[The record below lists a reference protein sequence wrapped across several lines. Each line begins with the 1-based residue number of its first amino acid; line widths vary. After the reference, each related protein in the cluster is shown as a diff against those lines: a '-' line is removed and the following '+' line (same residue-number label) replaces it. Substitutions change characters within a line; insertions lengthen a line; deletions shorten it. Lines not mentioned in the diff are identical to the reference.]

1 MQNKIKELE
10 KKIEELELKLVA
22 VGDIAIAN
30 WDDAVIEGV
39 DTLIPPET
47 ATVKYRDMIRVL
59 FVDNPEL
66 IKKLKQENAELRVA
80 LNTALAIEFLDDKN
94 IVELIKR
101 LITIKEEND
110 LQRSN

>member
-1 MQNKIKELE
+1 MDETEIL
-10 KKIEELELKLVA
+10 KKRIEELELKLVA
-22 VGDIAIAN
+22 IGDIAIAN
-30 WDDAVIEGV
+30 WDNAVIEGV
-39 DTLIPPET
+39 DTLIPPEA

-66 IKKLKQENAELRVA
+66 IKKLKQENTELRTA
-80 LNTALAIEFLDDKN
+80 LNTSLAIEFLDDKN